1 MKTYITP
8 GCEILLM
15 PKEDIV
21 TSSFSDSVL
30 DLDDNNNNS
39 SNSYGYIQWPWKY

>member
-21 TSSFSDSVL
+21 TSSFSDSIF
-30 DLDDNNNNS
+30 DMDDNNDT
-39 SNSYGYIQWPWKY
+39 SNSYGYIKWPWIS